1 MSPCHRLVSPRR
13 GGGSIFVP
21 SLVWFGGS
29 GHCWCNNG
37 WVWEGEWPDW
47 GSSSTGMGHGAGCA
61 LNGDKNAQTCSAVAA
76 GWDSPRVHQEL
87 RDTPVPKTSRL
98 WGSCWVLPGCAAA
111 PVLVPGRCLP
121 GSSQLSIDLLSR
133 PKEGEE
139 EVSVVCLGSLVPPV
153 LLGGEQKGAE
163 HPETS
168 SCPPGHAAP
177 YIFTYRSQFKPQR
190 FSHGSVFCVSTC
202 REAASWGQCEAVPPP
217 GGLVMLRGPLFGEP
231 FGGFPA
237 AGPPRGTFQPLAS
250 FRAVNIR
257 HLHGFTQSPRLS
269 LPLGGPGAHPQPLPG
284 K

>member
-1 MSPCHRLVSPRR
+1 
-13 GGGSIFVP
+13 
-21 SLVWFGGS
+21 
-29 GHCWCNNG
+29 
-37 WVWEGEWPDW
+37 
-47 GSSSTGMGHGAGCA
+47 MGHGAGCA
-61 LNGDKNAQTCSAVAA
+61 LNGDKNAQTRSAVAA

-87 RDTPVPKTSRL
+87 RDTPVPKTPRV
-98 WGSCWVLPGCAAA
+98 WAAA
-111 PVLVPGRCLP
+111 GCCPAVLLRLSSCQGAVCLA
-121 GSSQLSIDLLSR
+121 LLSSASISFR
-133 PKEGEE
+133 G
-139 EVSVVCLGSLVPPV
+139 
-153 LLGGEQKGAE
+153 QRKGKKRSAWFVWAA
-163 HPETS
+163 
-168 SCPPGHAAP
+168 SCPPCCWGGSRRGPSTQKPPPAP
-177 YIFTYRSQFKPQR
+177 PGTRHLTYRSQFKPQR

-231 FGGFPA
+231 FGGSPA